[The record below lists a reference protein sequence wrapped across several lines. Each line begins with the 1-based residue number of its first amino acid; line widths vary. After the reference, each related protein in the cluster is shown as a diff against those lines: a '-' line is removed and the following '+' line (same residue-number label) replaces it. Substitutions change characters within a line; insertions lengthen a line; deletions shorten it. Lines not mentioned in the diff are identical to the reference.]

1 MPRYAIVEAPSALG
15 HVPEHLG
22 VERAPEVL
30 LGAGLADGLAAR
42 RAGRVE
48 AAGYSAE
55 RDSGTHI
62 MNPQAIR
69 DYSPLLADAVTAVLD
84 AGEFPVVL
92 GGDCSILLGTM
103 LALRR
108 RGRYG
113 LLYIDGDADFYQ
125 PEVNPLGGAASAS
138 DLAFATG
145 RGPDVVTDIEG
156 RRPLVRAEDVVV
168 FACRD
173 AADRE
178 RRGCQ
183 PLPEDLLVIDRDQV
197 RRVGAAAAA
206 REAVRY
212 LTREGGPQD
221 GFWIHLDAD
230 VFDET
235 IMPAVDDPRPDGL
248 AWDEVV
254 SALSIAAGSGHAV
267 GLQVAIYNPDIDA
280 AGSNGRGLAA
290 TVREAGPG
298 RGVRLRARPRPPPA
312 PSLSGQLPR
321 STSRDG
327 HRVMGHHLGEL
338 VTPEYGGLPVRPCR
352 SSSPHRRK
360 NIFPYQSQSP
370 PYCSVVCHE
379 PVRQPCDAATLT
391 MLLSSCTPVFTIE
404 DSNGQDRET

>member
-15 HVPEHLG
+15 HVREHLG

-92 GGDCSILLGTM
+92 GGDCSIVLGTM

-145 RGPDVVTDIEG
+145 RGPGVVTDIEG

-178 RRGCQ
+178 RRACQ
-183 PLPEDLLVIDRDQV
+183 PLPEGLLVIDRDQV
-197 RRVGAAAAA
+197 RRAGAAAAA

-212 LTREGGPQD
+212 LTREGGPAD

-235 IMPAVDDPRPDGL
+235 IMQAVDDPRPGGL

-254 SALSIAAGSGHAV
+254 SALSIAVGSGHAA

-280 AGSNGRGLAA
+280 DGSNGRGLAA
-290 TVREAGPG
+290 TVREA
-298 RGVRLRARPRPPPA
+298 LAA
-312 PSLSGQLPR
+312 SA
-321 STSRDG
+321 
-327 HRVMGHHLGEL
+327 
-338 VTPEYGGLPVRPCR
+338 
-352 SSSPHRRK
+352 
-360 NIFPYQSQSP
+360 
-370 PYCSVVCHE
+370 
-379 PVRQPCDAATLT
+379 DA
-391 MLLSSCTPVFTIE
+391 
-404 DSNGQDRET
+404 

>member
-15 HVPEHLG
+15 HIPEHLG

-42 RAGRVE
+42 RAGRVD
-48 AAGYSAE
+48 AVGYSAE
-55 RDSGTHI
+55 RDPQTKV
-62 MNPQAIR
+62 MNPQAIS
-69 DYSPLLADAVTAVLD
+69 DYSPSLADAVAAVLD
-84 AGEFPVVL
+84 EGEFPVVL
-92 GGDCSILLGTM
+92 GGDCSVLLGTM

-125 PEVNPLGGAASAS
+125 PEVNPLRGAASAS

-156 RRPLVRAEDVVV
+156 RRPLVRDDVVV

-183 PLPEDLLVIDRDQV
+183 PLPENLLVIDRDQV
-197 RRVGAAAAA
+197 RCLGAGAAAS
-206 REAVRY
+206 EAVRY

-235 IMPAVDDPRPDGL
+235 IMQAVDDPRPDGL
-248 AWDEVV
+248 AWNEVV
-254 SALSIAAGSGHAV
+254 SALSVAVRSGRAI

-280 AGSNGRGLAA
+280 DGSNGRGLAA
-290 TVREAGPG
+290 TVREA
-298 RGVRLRARPRPPPA
+298 
-312 PSLSGQLPR
+312 LSA
-321 STSRDG
+321 SA
-327 HRVMGHHLGEL
+327 
-338 VTPEYGGLPVRPCR
+338 
-352 SSSPHRRK
+352 
-360 NIFPYQSQSP
+360 
-370 PYCSVVCHE
+370 
-379 PVRQPCDAATLT
+379 DA
-391 MLLSSCTPVFTIE
+391 
-404 DSNGQDRET
+404 

>member
-1 MPRYAIVEAPSALG
+1 MQEGARMPRYAIVEAPSALG
-15 HVPEHLG
+15 HVPEHRG
-22 VERAPEVL
+22 VERAPEAL

-62 MNPQAIR
+62 LNPQAIR

-145 RGPDVVTDIEG
+145 RGPDVVTGIEG

-183 PLPEDLLVIDRDQV
+183 PLPEDLLVVDRDQV
-197 RRVGAAAAA
+197 RRAGAAAAT

-212 LTREGGPQD
+212 LTREGGPED

-235 IMPAVDDPRPDGL
+235 IMQAVDDPRPDGL

-254 SALSIAAGSGHAV
+254 SALSIAVGSGHAA

-290 TVREAGPG
+290 TVR
-298 RGVRLRARPRPPPA
+298 
-312 PSLSGQLPR
+312 
-321 STSRDG
+321 
-327 HRVMGHHLGEL
+327 
-338 VTPEYGGLPVRPCR
+338 
-352 SSSPHRRK
+352 
-360 NIFPYQSQSP
+360 
-370 PYCSVVCHE
+370 
-379 PVRQPCDAATLT
+379 AALT
-391 MLLSSCTPVFTIE
+391 ASAAA
-404 DSNGQDRET
+404 

>member
-15 HVPEHLG
+15 HIPEHLG

-42 RAGRVE
+42 RAGRVD
-48 AAGYSAE
+48 AVGYSAE
-55 RDSGTHI
+55 RDPQTKV
-62 MNPQAIR
+62 MNPQAIS
-69 DYSPLLADAVTAVLD
+69 DYSPLLADAVAAVLD
-84 AGEFPVVL
+84 EGEFPVVL
-92 GGDCSILLGTM
+92 GGDCSVLLGTM

-125 PEVNPLGGAASAS
+125 PEVNPLRGAASAS

-145 RGPDVVTDIEG
+145 RGPDVVADIEG
-156 RRPLVRAEDVVV
+156 RRPLVRDGDVVV

-183 PLPEDLLVIDRDQV
+183 PLPENLLVIDRDQV
-197 RRVGAAAAA
+197 RCLGAGAAAS
-206 REAVRY
+206 EAVRY

-235 IMPAVDDPRPDGL
+235 IMQAVDDPRPDGL
-248 AWDEVV
+248 AWNEVV
-254 SALSIAAGSGHAV
+254 SALSVAVRSGRAI

-280 AGSNGRGLAA
+280 DGSNGRGLAA
-290 TVREAGPG
+290 TVREA
-298 RGVRLRARPRPPPA
+298 
-312 PSLSGQLPR
+312 LSA
-321 STSRDG
+321 SA
-327 HRVMGHHLGEL
+327 
-338 VTPEYGGLPVRPCR
+338 
-352 SSSPHRRK
+352 
-360 NIFPYQSQSP
+360 
-370 PYCSVVCHE
+370 
-379 PVRQPCDAATLT
+379 DA
-391 MLLSSCTPVFTIE
+391 
-404 DSNGQDRET
+404 

>member
-22 VERAPEVL
+22 VERAPGVL

-48 AAGYSAE
+48 AAGYSAG
-55 RDSGTHI
+55 RDSETQI

-69 DYSPLLADAVTAVLD
+69 DYSTLLADAVTAVLGE
-84 AGEFPVVL
+84 GEFPVVL

-113 LLYIDGDADFYQ
+113 LLHIDGDADYYQ
-125 PEVNPLGGAASAS
+125 PEVNPLNGAASAS

-156 RRPLVRAEDVVV
+156 LRPLVRAEDVVV
-168 FACRD
+168 FASRD

-183 PLPEDLLVIDRDQV
+183 PLPAGMLVVDRDQV
-197 RRVGAAAAA
+197 RRLGADAAA
-206 REAVRY
+206 REAVGY
-212 LTREGGPQD
+212 LTRDEGPED

-230 VFDET
+230 VLDQT
-235 IMPAVDDPRPDGL
+235 IMQAVDDPRPDGL
-248 AWDEVV
+248 AWDELVTV
-254 SALSIAAGSGHAV
+254 LSIAVRSGRAV

-280 AGSNGRGLAA
+280 GGANGRGLAA
-290 TVREAGPG
+290 TVREA
-298 RGVRLRARPRPPPA
+298 LA
-312 PSLSGQLPR
+312 
-321 STSRDG
+321 
-327 HRVMGHHLGEL
+327 
-338 VTPEYGGLPVRPCR
+338 
-352 SSSPHRRK
+352 SSA
-360 NIFPYQSQSP
+360 
-370 PYCSVVCHE
+370 
-379 PVRQPCDAATLT
+379 DT
-391 MLLSSCTPVFTIE
+391 
-404 DSNGQDRET
+404 

>member
-1 MPRYAIVEAPSALG
+1 MPRLMQEVARMPRYAIVEAPSALG

-42 RAGRVE
+42 QAGRVE

-92 GGDCSILLGTM
+92 GGDCSIVLGTM

-145 RGPDVVTDIEG
+145 SGPDVVTDIEG
-156 RRPLVRAEDVVV
+156 RRPLVRVEDVVV

-183 PLPEDLLVIDRDQV
+183 PLPEGLLVIDRDQV

-206 REAVRY
+206 RDAVRY
-212 LTREGGPQD
+212 LRREGGPED

-235 IMPAVDDPRPDGL
+235 IMQAVDDPRPGGL

-254 SALSIAAGSGHAV
+254 SALSIAVTSGHAA

-280 AGSNGRGLAA
+280 GGSNGRGLAA
-290 TVREAGPG
+290 TVRKALTASAG
-298 RGVRLRARPRPPPA
+298 A
-312 PSLSGQLPR
+312 
-321 STSRDG
+321 
-327 HRVMGHHLGEL
+327 
-338 VTPEYGGLPVRPCR
+338 
-352 SSSPHRRK
+352 
-360 NIFPYQSQSP
+360 
-370 PYCSVVCHE
+370 
-379 PVRQPCDAATLT
+379 
-391 MLLSSCTPVFTIE
+391 
-404 DSNGQDRET
+404 

>member
-15 HVPEHLG
+15 HIPEHLG

-48 AAGYSAE
+48 AVGYSAE
-55 RDSGTHI
+55 RDRQTKV
-62 MNPQAIR
+62 MNPRAIS
-69 DYSPLLADAVTAVLD
+69 DYSPSLADAVAAVLD
-84 AGEFPVVL
+84 EGEFPVVL

-125 PEVNPLGGAASAS
+125 PEVNPLRGAASAS

-173 AADRE
+173 AADRD

-183 PLPEDLLVIDRDQV
+183 PLPAGLHVIDRDQV
-197 RRVGAAAAA
+197 RRVGVDAAA

-212 LTREGGPQD
+212 LAREGGPED

-230 VFDET
+230 VLDET
-235 IMPAVDDPRPDGL
+235 IMQAVDDPRPGGL
-248 AWDEVV
+248 AWDELV
-254 SALSIAAGSGHAV
+254 SALSIALRSGHAA

-280 AGSNGRGLAA
+280 GGSNGRGLAA
-290 TVREAGPG
+290 TVREALAASAGP
-298 RGVRLRARPRPPPA
+298 
-312 PSLSGQLPR
+312 
-321 STSRDG
+321 
-327 HRVMGHHLGEL
+327 
-338 VTPEYGGLPVRPCR
+338 
-352 SSSPHRRK
+352 
-360 NIFPYQSQSP
+360 
-370 PYCSVVCHE
+370 
-379 PVRQPCDAATLT
+379 
-391 MLLSSCTPVFTIE
+391 
-404 DSNGQDRET
+404 

>member
-15 HVPEHLG
+15 HIPEHLG

-42 RAGRVE
+42 RAGRVD
-48 AAGYSAE
+48 AVGYSAE
-55 RDSGTHI
+55 RDPQTKV
-62 MNPQAIR
+62 MNPQAIS
-69 DYSPLLADAVTAVLD
+69 DYSPLLADAVAAVLD
-84 AGEFPVVL
+84 EGEFPVVL
-92 GGDCSILLGTM
+92 GGDCSVLLGTM

-125 PEVNPLGGAASAS
+125 PEVNPLRGAASAS

-156 RRPLVRAEDVVV
+156 RRPLVRDDDVVV

-183 PLPEDLLVIDRDQV
+183 PLPENLLVIDRDQV
-197 RRVGAAAAA
+197 RCLGAGAAAS
-206 REAVRY
+206 EAVRY

-235 IMPAVDDPRPDGL
+235 IMQAVDDPRPDGL
-248 AWDEVV
+248 GWNEVV
-254 SALSIAAGSGHAV
+254 SVLSVAVRSGRAT

-280 AGSNGRGLAA
+280 DGSNGRGLAA
-290 TVREAGPG
+290 TVREA
-298 RGVRLRARPRPPPA
+298 
-312 PSLSGQLPR
+312 LSA
-321 STSRDG
+321 SA
-327 HRVMGHHLGEL
+327 
-338 VTPEYGGLPVRPCR
+338 
-352 SSSPHRRK
+352 
-360 NIFPYQSQSP
+360 
-370 PYCSVVCHE
+370 
-379 PVRQPCDAATLT
+379 DA
-391 MLLSSCTPVFTIE
+391 
-404 DSNGQDRET
+404 

>member
-1 MPRYAIVEAPSALG
+1 VPRYAIVEAPSALG

-22 VERAPEVL
+22 VERAPQVL

-55 RDSGTHI
+55 RDPQTKV
-62 MNPQAIR
+62 MNPQAISG
-69 DYSPLLADAVTAVLD
+69 YSSSLADAVAAVLD
-84 AGEFPVVL
+84 EGEFPVVL
-92 GGDCSILLGTM
+92 GGDCSVLLGTM

-125 PEVNPLGGAASAS
+125 PEVNPLRGAASAS

-156 RRPLVRAEDVVV
+156 RRPLVRDDDVVV

-183 PLPEDLLVIDRDQV
+183 PLPESLLVVDRDQV
-197 RRVGAAAAA
+197 RRLGAGAAAS
-206 REAVRY
+206 EAVRY
-212 LTREGGPQD
+212 LAREGGPED

-235 IMPAVDDPRPDGL
+235 IMQAVDDPRPDGL

-254 SALSIAAGSGHAV
+254 SALSVALRSGRAT
-267 GLQVAIYNPDIDA
+267 GLQVAIYNPDIDTD
-280 AGSNGRGLAA
+280 GSNGRGLAA
-290 TVREAGPG
+290 TIREA
-298 RGVRLRARPRPPPA
+298 
-312 PSLSGQLPR
+312 LSASAG
-321 STSRDG
+321 
-327 HRVMGHHLGEL
+327 
-338 VTPEYGGLPVRPCR
+338 
-352 SSSPHRRK
+352 
-360 NIFPYQSQSP
+360 
-370 PYCSVVCHE
+370 
-379 PVRQPCDAATLT
+379 A
-391 MLLSSCTPVFTIE
+391 
-404 DSNGQDRET
+404 

>member
-84 AGEFPVVL
+84 AGDFPVVL

-125 PEVNPLGGAASAS
+125 PEVNPLNGAASAS

-178 RRGCQ
+178 RQGCQ

-197 RRVGAAAAA
+197 RRVGAAAAT
-206 REAVRY
+206 REAVRH
-212 LTREGGPQD
+212 LTREGGPED

-235 IMPAVDDPRPDGL
+235 IMQAVDDPRPDGL

-254 SALSIAAGSGHAV
+254 SALSTAVGSGHAV

-290 TVREAGPG
+290 TVREA
-298 RGVRLRARPRPPPA
+298 LTASA
-312 PSLSGQLPR
+312 
-321 STSRDG
+321 
-327 HRVMGHHLGEL
+327 
-338 VTPEYGGLPVRPCR
+338 
-352 SSSPHRRK
+352 
-360 NIFPYQSQSP
+360 
-370 PYCSVVCHE
+370 
-379 PVRQPCDAATLT
+379 DA
-391 MLLSSCTPVFTIE
+391 
-404 DSNGQDRET
+404 